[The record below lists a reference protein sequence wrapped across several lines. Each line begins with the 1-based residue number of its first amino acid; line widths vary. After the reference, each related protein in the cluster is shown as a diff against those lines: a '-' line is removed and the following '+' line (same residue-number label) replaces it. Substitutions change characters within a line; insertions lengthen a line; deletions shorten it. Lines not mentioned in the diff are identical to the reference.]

1 VFIYLIN
8 IKESTMFGN
17 KKNDKAV
24 ATKTKP
30 EKLPG
35 PRPIAEPVQKQMTGT
50 YKLDPELV
58 QIFKMVMHRKNEGEK
73 EFDIRIFDESAC
85 LAKKVQVKDY
95 TTLDAYPDLI
105 LYEGTFDE
113 ADKRVDLKEKN
124 RPITDT
130 PIYSEA
136 EILQKIEALDKPG
149 STVMFFLGRGPANGG
164 PLGKGC
170 TIVELISSDPK
181 KKEYNI
187 YTADVIGTQPVDK
200 GDKLFH
206 SNKEKQIVKWIKE
219 AHHKRIY

>member
-1 VFIYLIN
+1 
-8 IKESTMFGN
+8 MFGN

-24 ATKTKP
+24 ATKAKP

-35 PRPIAEPVQKQMTGT
+35 PKLIPEPVQKHLTSI
-50 YKLDPELV
+50 YKLEPELA
-58 QIFKMVMHRKNEGEK
+58 QIFKIVMHRKNEGERA
-73 EFDIRIFDESAC
+73 FDIRIFDESAC
-85 LAKKVQVKDY
+85 LAKQIQVKDY
-95 TTLDAYPDLI
+95 TTLDAYPDLV

-113 ADKRVDLKEKN
+113 AEKRTDLKEKN

-130 PIYSEA
+130 PIYTEV

-149 STVMFFLGRGPANGG
+149 NTVMFFLGRGPANGG

-170 TIVELISSDPK
+170 TIIELISKDPK

-187 YTADVIGTQPVDK
+187 YTADVIGTQPVGQ

-206 SNKEKQIVKWIKE
+206 SNKAKQIAKWIKE
-219 AHHKRIY
+219 GHHKRMY